1 MGSRPV
7 LLLTARDPATAYA
20 YLNLLPAARLE
31 NRFSLKIVAQSP
43 ALEILQNSGE
53 KVESELHVY
62 PEILGRDSALSGA
75 REIIDKFSPDL
86 ILTGISGPGYGID
99 EAVLSIA
106 QERGLP
112 RYALQS
118 YWGDLN
124 ESLPG
129 RPDTIFVIDDEA
141 ASLTVDRIECRTA
154 VVGSLKHEGYGQLDV
169 SKLRGD
175 FRLNVE
181 LEPDEALIGFYGQP
195 LEHLEGYFET
205 ITRTAEELAEFDQK
219 FKLLYRPHPKE
230 SVSLRERTIK
240 VFQRTGLD
248 LILDSEVTVEP
259 GLSGCD
265 LVLSAFST
273 CGFDAQQLNRVSP
286 VPLNITVYL
295 LFNRQLASWFEEY
308 TKLQRV
314 PTVDQGIAY
323 QVGVVGEINSVLSQ
337 LLNLKVKSAVWQGIQ
352 ETLLEPRR
360 VSRRVLDTMFDDW
373 MFRGSSRVHGSMNDK
388 DLAKR

>member
-1 MGSRPV
+1 
-7 LLLTARDPATAYA
+7 
-20 YLNLLPAARLE
+20 
-31 NRFSLKIVAQSP
+31 
-43 ALEILQNSGE
+43 
-53 KVESELHVY
+53 
-62 PEILGRDSALSGA
+62 
-75 REIIDKFSPDL
+75 
-86 ILTGISGPGYGID
+86 
-99 EAVLSIA
+99 
-106 QERGLP
+106 
-112 RYALQS
+112 
-118 YWGDLN
+118 
-124 ESLPG
+124 
-129 RPDTIFVIDDEA
+129 
-141 ASLTVDRIECRTA
+141 
-154 VVGSLKHEGYGQLDV
+154 
-169 SKLRGD
+169 
-175 FRLNVE
+175 
-181 LEPDEALIGFYGQP
+181 
-195 LEHLEGYFET
+195 
-205 ITRTAEELAEFDQK
+205 
-219 FKLLYRPHPKE
+219 
-230 SVSLRERTIK
+230 LRERTIK